1 MERKESKKF
10 NKRSGMTLIEILIV
24 VTLIGIL
31 SGVMVKS
38 LGGSLEAGKESTARL
53 FVTTTARTAIEA
65 FRSVEGRL
73 PRNIKELQRYFTDK
87 TIPETPWGN
96 GTYEFKFGEDARNSK
111 NKIAVM
117 YVNGNDEEVVVDPY
131 GSVISINGELQ
142 LQEDDSK

>member
-1 MERKESKKF
+1 MKDKQSEKMNKK
-10 NKRSGMTLIEILIV
+10 SGMTLIEILIV

-53 FVTTTARTAIEA
+53 FATTTARTAIEA

-96 GTYEFKFGEDARNSK
+96 GAYEFKFGDDAPNSK
-111 NKIAVM
+111 NKIAIM
-117 YVNGNDEEVVVDPY
+117 YVNGNEEEVVVDPY

-142 LQEDDSK
+142 IKDDD